1 MSFILP
7 NHEIKAG
14 TEFNDSKY
22 DISHQMLFQTP
33 LFEIHIDD
41 IDNRQ
46 LEKNIYKL
54 RDETEDGLDKSN
66 RGGGWHSLEQ
76 SLHPEQYCG
85 VQSKDEEKYKL
96 HPMDDSFK
104 SLTDKLIDILHNLP
118 FEPKID
124 RIDNM
129 SIWAMINEKGS
140 YNTLHNHPGCDI
152 AGVYYVKV
160 PEGDCGN
167 IAFSDP
173 RESYV
178 FGNGFMVTRYSG
190 GEIIPRFPVEGNMY
204 LFPACLHHEVG
215 MNITDEDRI
224 SISFNL
230 ILS

>member
-152 AGVYYVKV
+152 AGVYYFKKSGDDGNLFFCTPNKAIDSSVLLKTGRMV
-160 PEGDCGN
+160 VNPTEGDLL
-167 IAFSDP
+167 
-173 RESYV
+173 
-178 FGNGFMVTRYSG
+178 
-190 GEIIPRFPVEGNMY
+190 
-204 LFPACLHHEVG
+204 LFPGWLDHGVQT
-215 MNITDEDRI
+215 NDTDDERV
-224 SISFNL
+224 SVSFN
-230 ILS
+230 IRFEGR